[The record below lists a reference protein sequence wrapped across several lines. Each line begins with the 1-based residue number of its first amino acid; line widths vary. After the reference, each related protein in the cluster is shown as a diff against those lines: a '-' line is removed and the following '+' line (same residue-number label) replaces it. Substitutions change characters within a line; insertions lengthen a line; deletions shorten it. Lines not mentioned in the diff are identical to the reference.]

1 MIPLLRMNGN
11 FNDEK
16 VRNLNWKITAEH
28 EGMLIKEY
36 LQQIQGFS
44 RRILRSVKFSGGA
57 ILKNGQPVTVRQV
70 LAAGDELTVVF
81 PPEKRG
87 SHLTGEDIPL
97 DIVHEDEDIMVLNKP
112 AGMVT
117 IPSMLHP
124 TGTMANA
131 LIGYYE
137 RQGLTYTVHVV
148 TRLDRDT
155 SGLLLVAKH
164 RFSHSLLFEKQKE
177 GNVNRSYYALVEG
190 KLKTDVATIE
200 APIAKKETSMI
211 EREVVAGGKRAVT
224 HYQVI
229 RQTDDGS
236 LVDVRLE
243 TGRTH
248 QIRVHFSHIG
258 HPLMGDDLYGG
269 HKDKIGRQALHC
281 KTLAFQ
287 HPATGEYL
295 EFYAP
300 MPEDMKKLLEE

>member
-1 MIPLLRMNGN
+1 
-11 FNDEK
+11 
-16 VRNLNWKITAEH
+16 
-28 EGMLIKEY
+28 MLIKEY

-44 RRILRSVKFSGGA
+44 RRILRSVKFGGGA
-57 ILKNGQPVTVRQV
+57 ILKNGQPVTVRHE
-70 LAAGDELTVVF
+70 LAAGDVLAVVF

-87 SHLTGEDIPL
+87 SHLIGEDIPL
-97 DIVHEDEDIMVLNKP
+97 DIVYEDEDILVLNKP
-112 AGMVT
+112 AGVVT

-124 TGTMANA
+124 TGTIANA

-137 RQGLTYTVHVV
+137 RLGLTYTVHVV

-164 RFSHSLLFEKQKE
+164 RFSHSLLFEKQKA
-177 GNVNRSYYALVEG
+177 GSVNRSYYALVEG
-190 KLKTDVATIE
+190 ELETESATID

-211 EREVVAGGKRAVT
+211 EREVVAEGKRAVT

-229 RQTDDGS
+229 RHTAGGS
-236 LVDVRLE
+236 LVNVRLE

-248 QIRVHFSHIG
+248 QIRVHFAHIG

-269 HKDKIGRQALHC
+269 HEDKIERQALHC

-287 HPATGEYL
+287 HPATGERL
-295 EFYAP
+295 EFSAP
-300 MPEDMKKLLEE
+300 MPEDMKKLLDE

>member
-1 MIPLLRMNGN
+1 M
-11 FNDEK
+11 
-16 VRNLNWKITAEH
+16 NWKITAEH

-44 RRILRSVKFSGGA
+44 RRILRSVKFGGGS
-57 ILKNGQPVTVRQV
+57 ILKNGQPVTVRQT
-70 LAAGDELTVVF
+70 LAAGDELAVVF

-87 SHLTGEDIPL
+87 SHLIGEDIPL
-97 DIVHEDEDIMVLNKP
+97 DIVYEDEDILVLNKP
-112 AGMVT
+112 AGIVT

-124 TGTMANA
+124 TGTIANA

-137 RQGLTYTVHVV
+137 RLGLTYTVHVV

-164 RFSHSLLFEKQKE
+164 RFSHSLLFEKQKS
-177 GNVNRSYYALVEG
+177 GSVNRSYYALVEG
-190 KLKTDVATIE
+190 ELKTESATID

-211 EREVVAGGKRAVT
+211 EREVIADGKHAVT

-229 RQTDDGS
+229 RHTAGGS

-269 HKDKIGRQALHC
+269 HKDKIDRQALHC
-281 KTLAFQ
+281 KTLTFQ
-287 HPATGEYL
+287 HPATGERL
-295 EFYAP
+295 EFSAP
-300 MPEDMKKLLEE
+300 MPDDMKELLDE